1 MEYNDIDE
9 SNSAAEAE
17 YQAAVERDRAEQERA
32 EQEFQE
38 EVAKA
43 EESYPYDDD
52 EAYGGKLV
60 EDRPVDSAGE
70 LYVDC
75 PHCGKR
81 AMINARAYQIDK
93 LECAVLADKNNP
105 DEPSWLDWD
114 TALIEA
120 DFTYE
125 CEECGGTIA
134 ERMQELDDMR
144 AAGTYNIGFAP
155 DGGDKDGKTDKID
168 EVIKQNANLNLTR
181 EQAERLVSM
190 MEHMNRTEK
199 AVKHS
204 RMVSEM
210 ASSLLKLAGRPGID
224 KAVAGAFLAQAR
236 AAGVAPDELLLA
248 LCNAQLKK
256 TEAPSCS
263 E

>member
-1 MEYNDIDE
+1 MAGLLESGKDSVTANMADTMELNDIDE
-9 SNSAAEAE
+9 SSAASEIA
-17 YQAAVERDRAEQERA
+17 YQAAMELERQRIDASV
-32 EQEFQE
+32 QEFMSE
-38 EVAKA
+38 LPPVATNDA
-43 EESYPYDDD
+43 
-52 EAYGGKLV
+52 A
-60 EDRPVDSAGE
+60 E

-134 ERMQELDDMR
+134 SRMQEIDDMR
-144 AAGTYNIGFAP
+144 AAGTYNI
-155 DGGDKDGKTDKID
+155 
-168 EVIKQNANLNLTR
+168 
-181 EQAERLVSM
+181 S
-190 MEHMNRTEK
+190 
-199 AVKHS
+199 
-204 RMVSEM
+204 
-210 ASSLLKLAGRPGID
+210 
-224 KAVAGAFLAQAR
+224 
-236 AAGVAPDELLLA
+236 
-248 LCNAQLKK
+248 
-256 TEAPSCS
+256 TEAPPCS